1 MRAGVWLLVVCF
13 LGPSILSEA
22 QTGANG
28 FRNNPSET
36 TWSSEPVAA
45 QQRWEAIINETGG
58 VLALHEALIVRL
70 SGPGV
75 VPFTLDTQAI
85 LAKAFQQV
93 VIPNLGPVEIVSYRE
108 NYPKPGYSDKV
119 GSTEPYVD
127 FAGNLYHLFNLSMP
141 NLNISDTWT
150 QAWTDEFTNFLMWG
164 AKAQT
169 MGLNA
174 SIRLMSVNIN
184 EMVMTHSVDLVPVV
198 PVEVMVAVSTLDGS
212 NLTAAQA
219 SSVAEGLQGQL
230 GAHID
235 VMAWNTQ
242 DALDMF
248 DATFDYGNGSQL
260 MVLDISL
267 PACENA
273 NNTGWESCALSTL
286 QFKLLDL
293 FVSNAVV
300 AWLDKNGMSS
310 PRLAG
315 IRLRPSPQAP
325 DQLQAPAAVPWH
337 LDRLDQRTLPLDGQ
351 YTADNGGLGVNVFL
365 LSGGIDAAHT
375 EFERTD
381 GVPGTRIK
389 AGWGYNG
396 TDPLEDC
403 PDAFAWYGFGTYSAS
418 LIGGNTLGVAKNAT
432 ITSVRFRT
440 SCMLESTNIWA
451 PGGLPS
457 AIDAVLS
464 TAVAPAIMMIE
475 TWWSPNRFSSDDDQW
490 IEQALKS
497 RLDQAIAQNITV
509 IVPAGFGDAPACDNV
524 LAAHPGTIVASGFDD
539 FDRLTLFGAANS
551 SCISLWAPGGGLGN
565 GVLGA
570 MAYSDYT
577 SIIPRAFGA
586 TPLVT
591 GLAAQY
597 LSNNPTATPAEVR
610 RALEEA
616 ATPDRVLMAGIASPN
631 LMGYTN
637 LRYNATTASAGGAD
651 AAAAGADGG
660 GGGGLSTAAIVGI
673 AVPLGIIFIIAK
685 TGCMY
690 YCFIW
695 LKKHRAAQA
704 AAQKMDGDWEI
715 DEKRI
720 EIVHRPD
727 GEPWQL
733 GEGSYG
739 KVFKAVKDG
748 VQVVAVKTLRC
759 EEDPLRDQFVREIA
773 MMRFVSR
780 DANITQFYGAVVG
793 AKSLMLVAE
802 YMEGGDLRK
811 AITADVRKRLVW
823 GAGGKGVA
831 LDITRGLHFL
841 HTSRVSHRDIKSSN
855 VLLTRDGRAKLGDV
869 GLARILE
876 DQHQSDGFVG
886 TFAWAAPELL
896 MGQRCDE
903 RVDIWSLGTV
913 LWEIVTQ
920 EMPMRGML
928 RPPLVP
934 EECPQEVVA
943 IIHACM
949 QHDPKDR
956 PSARAVYNMLLAAPP
971 LAGFEDAASIT
982 ESSPTSQSPA
992 DSMRSSSPDS
1002 RPTSPVAVVPGTA
1015 GGRSGAMSWPAQA
1028 FDSAVHGAHGAMRAV
1043 SPKLHSVVAQI
1054 QKRLR
1059 HHEAVA
1065 AGGTD
1070 RSSPGDSGA
1079 EGSAAQEGERQE
1091 KSPRSPF
1098 EKQDLAGH
1106 GMV

>member
-1 MRAGVWLLVVCF
+1 
-13 LGPSILSEA
+13 
-22 QTGANG
+22 
-28 FRNNPSET
+28 
-36 TWSSEPVAA
+36 
-45 QQRWEAIINETGG
+45 
-58 VLALHEALIVRL
+58 
-70 SGPGV
+70 
-75 VPFTLDTQAI
+75 
-85 LAKAFQQV
+85 
-93 VIPNLGPVEIVSYRE
+93 
-108 NYPKPGYSDKV
+108 
-119 GSTEPYVD
+119 
-127 FAGNLYHLFNLSMP
+127 
-141 NLNISDTWT
+141 
-150 QAWTDEFTNFLMWG
+150 
-164 AKAQT
+164 
-169 MGLNA
+169 
-174 SIRLMSVNIN
+174 
-184 EMVMTHSVDLVPVV
+184 
-198 PVEVMVAVSTLDGS
+198 
-212 NLTAAQA
+212 
-219 SSVAEGLQGQL
+219 
-230 GAHID
+230 
-235 VMAWNTQ
+235 
-242 DALDMF
+242 
-248 DATFDYGNGSQL
+248 
-260 MVLDISL
+260 
-267 PACENA
+267 
-273 NNTGWESCALSTL
+273 
-286 QFKLLDL
+286 
-293 FVSNAVV
+293 
-300 AWLDKNGMSS
+300 
-310 PRLAG
+310 
-315 IRLRPSPQAP
+315 
-325 DQLQAPAAVPWH
+325 
-337 LDRLDQRTLPLDGQ
+337 
-351 YTADNGGLGVNVFL
+351 
-365 LSGGIDAAHT
+365 
-375 EFERTD
+375 
-381 GVPGTRIK
+381 
-389 AGWGYNG
+389 
-396 TDPLEDC
+396 
-403 PDAFAWYGFGTYSAS
+403 
-418 LIGGNTLGVAKNAT
+418 
-432 ITSVRFRT
+432 
-440 SCMLESTNIWA
+440 
-451 PGGLPS
+451 
-457 AIDAVLS
+457 
-464 TAVAPAIMMIE
+464 
-475 TWWSPNRFSSDDDQW
+475 
-490 IEQALKS
+490 
-497 RLDQAIAQNITV
+497 
-509 IVPAGFGDAPACDNV
+509 
-524 LAAHPGTIVASGFDD
+524 
-539 FDRLTLFGAANS
+539 
-551 SCISLWAPGGGLGN
+551 
-565 GVLGA
+565 
-570 MAYSDYT
+570 
-577 SIIPRAFGA
+577 
-586 TPLVT
+586 
-591 GLAAQY
+591 
-597 LSNNPTATPAEVR
+597 
-610 RALEEA
+610 
-616 ATPDRVLMAGIASPN
+616 
-631 LMGYTN
+631 
-637 LRYNATTASAGGAD
+637 
-651 AAAAGADGG
+651 
-660 GGGGLSTAAIVGI
+660 
-673 AVPLGIIFIIAK
+673 
-685 TGCMY
+685 
-690 YCFIW
+690 
-695 LKKHRAAQA
+695 
-704 AAQKMDGDWEI
+704 
-715 DEKRI
+715 
-720 EIVHRPD
+720 
-727 GEPWQL
+727 
-733 GEGSYG
+733 
-739 KVFKAVKDG
+739 
-748 VQVVAVKTLRC
+748 
-759 EEDPLRDQFVREIA
+759 